1 LVDELRLESTACLLC
16 SQSDAQLL
24 MPTRDR
30 LCGLP
35 GEFRLVRCNRCGL
48 VYLNPRPTPEAIA
61 AYYPDDYE
69 SYISKRSERMSH
81 VTRLSLRYGLWKRCR
96 LVRRHKQSGHLLDVG
111 CATGQFLAEMR
122 RYSGWQVTGVE
133 PNGHAAE
140 FARQAFGLMVYQEE
154 LVSAAFPSGGFDA
167 ITLWDVFEHLHQPR
181 AILTEIKRILKP
193 DGILILRVPSLDS
206 WDARVF
212 GQYWAG
218 LDSPRHLTVFA
229 KDTLA
234 RMLSQAGFGVLEHR
248 TGSGSYFALL
258 LSLRLW
264 LEERI
269 FSPTWRKRLLRLVS
283 NPIARAAL
291 TPPLFA
297 SDALGLG
304 AEMVVVAQ
312 PIGRTEADKVG
323 IL

>member
-1 LVDELRLESTACLLC
+1 LVDEVRLESTACLLC
-16 SQSDAQLL
+16 DQSDAKSL

-30 LCGLP
+30 RCGLP
-35 GEFRLVRCNRCGL
+35 GEFRLVRCDHCGL
-48 VYLNPRPTPEAIA
+48 VYLNPRPTPDAIG

-69 SYISKRSERMSH
+69 PFMPTRSERLLRPAH
-81 VTRLSLRYGLWKRCR
+81 LSLHYGIWKRCR
-96 LVRRHKQSGHLLDVG
+96 LVRRHKQSGLLLDVG

-122 RYSGWQVTGVE
+122 RYPDWKVSGVE
-133 PNGHAAE
+133 PNQHAAE
-140 FARQAFGLMVYQEE
+140 FARQAFGLTVHHGD
-154 LVSAAFPSGGFDA
+154 LHSAAFPAGCFDA
-167 ITLWDVFEHLHQPR
+167 VTLWDVFEHLHQPR
-181 AILTEIKRILKP
+181 AILVEVRRILKP
-193 DGILILRVPSLDS
+193 DGILVLRVPSLDS

-212 GQYWAG
+212 GPYWAG
-218 LDSPRHLTVFA
+218 LDSPRHLTAFS

-234 RMLSQAGFGVLEHR
+234 RMLSQAGFRVQEHW
-248 TGSGSYFALL
+248 TGSGSYFMLL

-264 LEERI
+264 LDAHVP
-269 FSPTWRKRLLRLVS
+269 SPAWRKRLVNLVS
-283 NPIARAAL
+283 NPISRAAL

-312 PIGRTEADKVG
+312 PIGRPDPDKVD

>member
-1 LVDELRLESTACLLC
+1 LVDEAQLESTACLLC
-16 SQSDAQLL
+16 NQSDAQLL

-35 GEFRLVRCNRCGL
+35 GEFQLVRCDHCGL
-48 VYLNPRPTPEAIA
+48 VYLNPRPTPGTIGV
-61 AYYPDDYE
+61 YYPDDYE
-69 SYISKRSERMSH
+69 SYISKRSERMSRLA
-81 VTRLSLRYGLWKRCR
+81 RLSLRYGLWKRCR
-96 LVRRHKQSGHLLDVG
+96 LVCRHKQSGHLLDVG

-122 RYSGWQVTGVE
+122 HYSGWQVSGVE

-140 FARQAFGLMVYQEE
+140 FARQAFGLKVYQED
-154 LVSAAFPSGGFDA
+154 LVSAALPSSGFDA

-181 AILTEIKRILKP
+181 AILAEVRRILKP
-193 DGILILRVPSLDS
+193 DGILVLRVPSLDS

-212 GQYWAG
+212 GPYWAG
-218 LDSPRHLTVFA
+218 LDSPRHLTVFS
-229 KDTLA
+229 KSTLA
-234 RMLSQAGFGVLEHR
+234 RMLSQAGFRVLERR

-264 LEERI
+264 LDERVT
-269 FSPTWRKRLLRLVS
+269 SPAWRKRFLRLVS

-304 AEMVVVAQ
+304 AEMVVVAR
-312 PIGRTEADKVG
+312 PVG
-323 IL
+323 STGSDQVENS